1 MRTVFDRC
9 RMIVLESFSET
20 EPRPLSCVFD
30 NVQQARL
37 VRFTLGEN
45 TSLNAYIRAL
55 ADTRRIIQRDSG
67 FVLSPLGKRE
77 LDEFG
82 APQNG
87 AGSGAIG

>member
-1 MRTVFDRC
+1 MTTVFDRC

-30 NVQQARL
+30 NVQQAKL

-55 ADTRRIIQRDSG
+55 ADTGRIIQRETG
-67 FVLSPLGKRE
+67 FVLGPLGKRE
-77 LDEFG
+77 LDALG
-82 APQNG
+82 SPANRAGNG
-87 AGSGAIG
+87 AAG